1 MVESTLE
8 YDDSNLF
15 FDDVG
20 MEIYQVLFKSLIF

>member
-8 YDDSNLF
+8 YDDSNLL